1 MKGEYAKPLVKK
13 VSCYSGEYFLV
24 KFSLVEVEGDVVA
37 NGREENMLFDAVEEE
52 KPNVWDRYSLDDSL
66 EP

>member
-1 MKGEYAKPLVKK
+1 MKGEYAKPSVKK
-13 VSCYSGEYFLV
+13 VSCYPNEYFLV

-37 NGREENMLFDAVEEE
+37 NGREENMLFDADGQEET
-52 KPNVWDRYSLDDSL
+52 NVWDRYSLDDSL

>member
-1 MKGEYAKPLVKK
+1 MKGEYAKPSVKK
-13 VSCYSGEYFLV
+13 ISCCPGENFLV

-37 NGREENMLFDAVEEE
+37 NGREENMLFDADGQEET
-52 KPNVWDRYSLDDSL
+52 NVWDRYSLDDSL

>member
-1 MKGEYAKPLVKK
+1 MKGEYAKPSVQK
-13 VSCYSGEYFLV
+13 VSCYPNEYFLV

-37 NGREENMLFDAVEEE
+37 NGREENMLFDADGQEEA
-52 KPNVWDRYSLDDSL
+52 NVWDCYSLDDSL

>member
-1 MKGEYAKPLVKK
+1 MKGEYAKPSVKK
-13 VSCYSGEYFLV
+13 VSSYPNEYFLV

-37 NGREENMLFDAVEEE
+37 NGREENMLFDADEEE
-52 KPNVWDRYSLDDSL
+52 KANVWDRYSLDDSL